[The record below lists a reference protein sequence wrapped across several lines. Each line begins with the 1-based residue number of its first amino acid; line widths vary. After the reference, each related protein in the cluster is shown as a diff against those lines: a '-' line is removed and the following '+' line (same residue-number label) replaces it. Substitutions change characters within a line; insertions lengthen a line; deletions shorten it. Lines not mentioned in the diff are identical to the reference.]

1 MHLATFLQWLSS
13 SSNASVQWVLFQ
25 VICWVAFFV
34 ETGPWILEATD
45 DALQA
50 LLPSANRRKRRYS
63 QSLKEE
69 VAKAAAEG
77 SHGRSARQ
85 VLENMSRFQRRIVSA
100 AAGKANSWIDLR
112 LARYWAAALEL
123 SRGGG
128 LHVFGL
134 ALDAT
139 RAGGKDMLFSCL
151 YFPEV
156 GKGFWLPP
164 QDPL

>member
-13 SSNASVQWVLFQ
+13 SSNDLVQWVLFQ

-50 LLPSANRRKRRYS
+50 PLPSANRRMRRYS

-85 VLENMSRFQRRIVSA
+85 VLENMSRFQRRIVSG
-100 AAGKANSWIDLR
+100 AAGEA
-112 LARYWAAALEL
+112 
-123 SRGGG
+123 
-128 LHVFGL
+128 
-134 ALDAT
+134 
-139 RAGGKDMLFSCL
+139 
-151 YFPEV
+151 
-156 GKGFWLPP
+156 KGRN
-164 QDPL
+164 DK